1 MDVMATHV
9 VTTIRL
15 DARENGPIGTANG
28 GFACGTFAG
37 LVGGTAEVRLE
48 VPVPLGVDLE
58 ARIDGTGAR
67 VRFAGQTLAAPRA
80 TDPFV
85 LTPPARPG
93 LDQAMR
99 ARLRHPFHGITHP
112 LSGLPGC
119 GPERTDGLGVTPG
132 PLDGDDDILA
142 APFVPTDAFA
152 VDGRVRAAAVWGAL
166 TDQEV
171 ACDRMMGT
179 AARALS

>member
-85 LTPPARPG
+85 LTPPVRPG

-112 LSGLPGC
+112 LSGCEG
-119 GPERTDGLGVTPG
+119 
-132 PLDGDDDILA
+132 A
-142 APFVPTDAFA
+142 APSGPTAW
-152 VDGRVRAAAVWGAL
+152 GSLPVRWTATTTSWPHRSCPPTRSPL
-166 TDQEV
+166 TV
-171 ACDRMMGT
+171 GSGPRPSGV
-179 AARALS
+179 R